1 MKTVKT
7 LKSGLIQ
14 KINAIQDREFLVV
27 LDELV
32 ASNGLQKSNAD
43 LTPEQRIMLE
53 MSLQDIL
60 EGKTITQ
67 EALMQRNLEWLSG
80 K

>member
-53 MSLQDIL
+53 MSLQDIH

-67 EALMQRNLEWLSG
+67 EALMQRNLEWLRG